1 MTRSL
6 DRIRALAKTHPL
18 PLRAAIG
25 LLVLVASLVVFIK
38 TQRVPP
44 VRAGVVDARLE
55 LAAGEVR
62 LVEGGKG
69 STVISGAPL
78 GAGAEL
84 ATGNG
89 ARALVRLSDGSSL
102 FLRGDSTV
110 RLQPDGAEIVAGEV
124 WLDAPPSER
133 GGLQHKAG
141 DATIA
146 AADAGLSIRRAG
158 AEVVVVVTRGL
169 AVLTS
174 PGGRVEVS
182 AGEQAQ
188 ASGNDKPKV
197 SPVLFWDDWT
207 GGMGD
212 GRPLAGA
219 GSGAGRIYG
228 VSPGLAGEKAKVL
241 EVSRQSVRA
250 VIREGLA
257 ETEVDQTFGNPGGG
271 ALEGW
276 YWFSVPER
284 AIVTSFA
291 VETNGVLVEGE
302 VTERKEAAAKY
313 ATAVATGNSPALL
326 EWIDG
331 RTYRSRIYPIPASGS
346 RRVVLRYLEVLPSQG
361 GKLEYLYPMRGED
374 PARIGEFS
382 LEVDLGAAG
391 SKMRIASLADAVVED
406 GGRRVTMRRSGYLPR
421 ADFQLEATPI
431 EPSNRAALTVSRFA
445 AGADR
450 ADYVMS
456 RYVPDIDWA
465 AVPEPPG
472 DVAVVVDTSAS
483 GDEAVRQQKA
493 AAAEAILRALS
504 QKDKFVLI
512 AIDSAPTVLWP
523 KEGLAEATDKE
534 IAAALARLAEHASGG
549 ATDLGALFDAAL
561 GRLHGTEQ
569 PAVVYI
575 GDGLP
580 TSGEVSGD
588 RLSERLRR
596 SLSTSRARL
605 FTVAVGTQSNV
616 GLLRELARQGGG
628 QSFRIDRMET
638 ATSEVLRLASAIKT
652 PTITELVIDLG
663 AGLDEAM
670 LTASGKVS
678 RGEEVLLFAR
688 THHAL
693 PAEATVK
700 GRVGGKDFSKK
711 YPITL
716 AQGTSTS
723 LVPRL
728 WAAEKVRRLLGEV
741 TDPEEQRGKIVE
753 VGLEYGLM
761 TPFTSILALESEAAY
776 ARQGIRRRYSPLR
789 GVRLT
794 ALDARTERALMDA
807 ALNPAPAVAMGCS
820 LRSKE
825 EAPASES
832 VAAAPAPLQQAPVS
846 EALADDKP
854 TEEQAQTPPPT
865 VMPTATPAEPE
876 PAVAANGAP
885 PAKPAPGGGGGAF
898 RGAVEREGSDGQEEK
913 AATRSSVTGPANG
926 EFLAFNKE
934 KVHAPEAP
942 PPPPTST
949 STSTFDATK
958 KQPVGA
964 ATAGRFLPPVTP
976 PATPCSDI
984 ARRPLAD
991 RIVMWSKRLR
1001 GELDGKT
1008 LVSRYQAARGA
1019 CEIPDWRAEQALL
1032 DLLQQKARTEDAVTM
1047 LLAHFESAPD
1057 TRAYVAQAILRR
1069 SVDPRIAASVRRA
1082 LFGDKI
1088 AWEQVDAELAAIDGV
1103 DAKLAKLRERM
1114 LVAPGDPQGDL
1125 RVVRLLAEA
1134 GKKDDALAQG
1144 RRLRDRGFMSPDL
1157 ALALGDVLAA
1167 QGFQDEALRT
1177 YSEIVEFDSQSAA
1190 SRRLL
1195 GDVFLRHGWYGAAY
1209 RQYKTLTD
1217 LPAADAPSFLR
1228 LALAAAGSGRVDE
1241 ALRLER
1247 QVASAEG
1254 TPGPRDPRLWAR
1266 LWAAAHLA
1274 RLLEGEGKPVEPSLA
1289 EGLSRKL
1296 KELSLFSGPSAL
1308 AILTWEDLDTELG
1321 LVGKDGE
1328 VEATLTEVSD
1338 AASIGI
1344 SAVELPL
1351 GDEGR
1356 LAFLARLRKA
1366 SLGRDVPVTLHAIAW
1381 DGKAFRV
1388 TIRKAKLGAKDT
1400 EVTL

>member
-1 MTRSL
+1 MSRSL
-6 DRIRALAKTHPL
+6 DRIRAFAKNHSL

-25 LLVLVASLVVFIK
+25 LLVLVASLAVFIAS
-38 TQRVPP
+38 QRVPP

-62 LVEGGKG
+62 LIEAGKG

-78 GAGAEL
+78 PAGAEL
-84 ATGNG
+84 ATGTG

-133 GGLQHKAG
+133 GGLKHKAG

-228 VSPGLAGEKAKVL
+228 VSPGLPGEKAKVL

-271 ALEGW
+271 VLEGW

-302 VTERKEAAAKY
+302 VTERKEAAARY
-313 ATAVATGNSPALL
+313 ATAMATGHSPALL
-326 EWIDG
+326 EWVDG
-331 RTYRSRIYPIPASGS
+331 RTYRSRIYPIPASGA

-382 LEVDLGAAG
+382 LEVDLGVAG

-431 EPSNRAALTVSRFA
+431 EPQKRAALTVARFA

-450 ADYVMS
+450 ADYVMA

-504 QKDKFVLI
+504 QKDRFVLI

-523 KEGLAEATDKE
+523 KEGLAEAADKE
-534 IAAALARLAEHASGG
+534 IAAALARLAEHSSGG

-652 PTITELVIDLG
+652 PTITELAIDLG

-700 GRVGGKDFSKK
+700 GRVGGKDFAKN

-753 VGLEYGLM
+753 IGLEYGLM
-761 TPFTSILALESEAAY
+761 TPFTSILALENEAAY

-807 ALNPAPAVAMGCS
+807 ALNPTPAVAMGCS

-825 EAPASES
+825 EAPPES
-832 VAAAPAPLQQAPVS
+832 VAAAPAPL
-846 EALADDKP
+846 ALEDKP
-854 TEEQAQTPPPT
+854 MDVQNQTSPAT
-865 VMPTATPAEPE
+865 AMATATPTEPE
-876 PAVAANGAP
+876 PAVAENAP
-885 PAKPAPGGGGGAF
+885 SPAKPAPGGGGGAF
-898 RGAVEREGSDGQEEK
+898 RANAEREGLDGQEIAGK
-913 AATRSSVTGPANG
+913 RSVVNGLATEDQPTLDRAKGR
-926 EFLAFNKE
+926 
-934 KVHAPEAP
+934 APEP
-942 PPPPTST
+942 PPPPMST
-949 STSTFDATK
+949 STSQFEATK
-958 KQPVGA
+958 KLAEGTTV
-964 ATAGRFLPPVTP
+964 RVPPPLTP
-976 PATPCSDI
+976 PATPCSDV

-1032 DLLQQKARTEDAVTM
+1032 DLLQRKARTEDAVTT
-1047 LLAHFESAPD
+1047 LLAHFEPVPD

-1069 SVDPRIAASVRRA
+1069 TVDPRIAASVRRT
-1082 LFGDKI
+1082 LFGEKI
-1088 AWEQVDAELAAIDGV
+1088 AWDQVDAELAAIDGV

-1177 YSEIVEFDSQSAA
+1177 YSEIVEFDSQSPE

-1195 GDVFLRHGWYGAAY
+1195 GDVFLRNGWYGAAY

-1274 RLLEGEGKPVEPSLA
+1274 RLLEGEGKPVEPGLA

-1308 AILTWEDLDTELG
+1308 AVLTWEDLDTTLG
-1321 LVGKDGE
+1321 LVGKEGG
-1328 VEATLTEVSD
+1328 VEATLAELSD

-1351 GDEGR
+1351 GDEAR
-1356 LAFLARLRKA
+1356 LGFLARFRKA
-1366 SLGRDVPVTLHAIAW
+1366 SPGREVPVSLHLIAW

-1400 EVTL
+1400 DVSLSSFNPGL

>member
-6 DRIRALAKTHPL
+6 DRIRAFAKTHSL

-25 LLVLVASLVVFIK
+25 LLVLVASLVVFI
-38 TQRVPP
+38 TSQRVPP

-78 GAGAEL
+78 PAGAEL
-84 ATGNG
+84 ATGTG
-89 ARALVRLSDGSSL
+89 ARALVRLSDGSSV

-110 RLQPDGAEIVAGEV
+110 RLLPDGAEIVAGEV

-133 GGLQHKAG
+133 GGLKHKAG

-228 VSPGLAGEKAKVL
+228 VSPGLPGEKAKVL

-271 ALEGW
+271 VLEGW

-302 VTERKEAAAKY
+302 VTERKEAAARY
-313 ATAVATGNSPALL
+313 TTAVATGHSPALL
-326 EWIDG
+326 EWVDG

-391 SKMRIASLADAVVED
+391 SKMRIASLADAVVEN

-431 EPSNRAALTVSRFA
+431 EPSNRAALSVARFA

-450 ADYVMS
+450 ADYVMA

-504 QKDKFVLI
+504 QKDRFVLI

-523 KEGLAEATDKE
+523 KDGLAEATDKE
-534 IAAALARLAEHASGG
+534 IAAALARLAEHSSGG

-652 PTITELVIDLG
+652 PTITELSIDLG

-700 GRVGGKDFSKK
+700 GRVGGKEFSKS

-716 AQGTSTS
+716 APGTSTS

-728 WAAEKVRRLLGEV
+728 WAAEKVRRLLGEA
-741 TDPEEQRGKIVE
+741 TEPEEQRGKIVE
-753 VGLEYGLM
+753 IGLEYGLM

-776 ARQGIRRRYSPLR
+776 ARQGIRRRSSPLR

-807 ALNPAPAVAMGCS
+807 ALNPAAATAMGCS
-820 LRSKE
+820 LRSKDE
-825 EAPASES
+825 
-832 VAAAPAPLQQAPVS
+832 AAPAEAVAVAPSPLQQAP
-846 EALADDKP
+846 APLAVDD
-854 TEEQAQTPPPT
+854 EEQKPADQQNQLSSTT
-865 VMPTATPAEPE
+865 AATATPTEPE
-876 PAVAANGAP
+876 PAIAANGVP
-885 PAKPAPGGGGGAF
+885 PAKPAPGGAGAF
-898 RGAVEREGSDGQEEK
+898 RGNVDREDFDGQQEKSANRPQSPSSEDGPVLKEK
-913 AATRSSVTGPANG
+913 AR
-926 EFLAFNKE
+926 
-934 KVHAPEAP
+934 APEAP
-942 PPPPTST
+942 AAPTATST
-949 STSTFDATK
+949 STVDATK
-958 KQPVGA
+958 KQAEEPA
-964 ATAGRFLPPVTP
+964 RRSPPT
-976 PATPCSDI
+976 ATPCSDV

-1032 DLLQQKARTEDAVTM
+1032 DLLQRKARTEDAVTT
-1047 LLAHFESAPD
+1047 LLAHFASAPD
-1057 TRAYVAQAILRR
+1057 TRGYVAQAILRR
-1069 SVDPRIAASVRRA
+1069 SVDPRIAASVRRT
-1082 LFGDKI
+1082 LFGEKI

-1177 YSEIVEFDSQSAA
+1177 YSEIVEFDSQSSE

-1217 LPAADAPSFLR
+1217 VPGADAPSFLR

-1274 RLLEGEGKPVEPSLA
+1274 RLLEGEGKPVEPGLA

-1308 AILTWEDLDTELG
+1308 AILTWEDLDTTLG
-1321 LVGKDGE
+1321 LVGKDGA

-1356 LAFLARLRKA
+1356 LAFLARVRNA
-1366 SLGRDVPVTLHAIAW
+1366 SPGRDVPVTLHAIAW

-1400 EVTL
+1400 EVTLSSFNPSL

>member
-1 MTRSL
+1 MTRWL
-6 DRIRALAKTHPL
+6 DRIRAFAKNHPL
-18 PLRAAIG
+18 PLRATIG
-25 LLVLVASLVVFIK
+25 FFVLVASLIAFIA

-62 LVEGGKG
+62 LVDAGKT

-78 GAGAEL
+78 PAGAEL
-84 ATGNG
+84 ATGAG

-102 FLRGDSTV
+102 FLRGDATA
-110 RLQPDGAEIVAGEV
+110 RLLPEGAELVSGEV

-133 GGLQHKAG
+133 GGLRHKAG
-141 DATIA
+141 EVTIA

-188 ASGNDKPKV
+188 AVGNDKPKV

-212 GRPLAGA
+212 SRPLAGTS
-219 GSGAGRIYG
+219 SGAGRIYG
-228 VSPGLAGEKAKVL
+228 VSAGAAGEKAKVL
-241 EVSRQSVRA
+241 EISRQSVRA

-284 AIVTSFA
+284 AIVSSFA
-291 VETNGVLVEGE
+291 VETDGVLVEGE
-302 VTERKEAAAKY
+302 VTERKEAAARY
-313 ATAVATGNSPALL
+313 ATAVATGHAPALL
-326 EWIDG
+326 EWVDG

-346 RRVVLRYLEVLPSQG
+346 RRVVLRYLEVLPTQA
-361 GKLEYLYPMRGED
+361 GKLEYLYPMRAED

-382 LEVDLGAAG
+382 LEVDLGSAG
-391 SKMRIASLADAVVED
+391 ATMRIASLADAVVED

-421 ADFQLEATPI
+421 ADFQLEATPK
-431 EPSNRAALTVSRFA
+431 EQEKKAALTVARFA

-450 ADYVMS
+450 ADYVMA

-465 AVPEPPG
+465 TVPEPPG

-504 QKDKFVLI
+504 QKDRFVLI
-512 AIDSAPTVLWP
+512 AIDSAPTVLFP
-523 KEGLAEATDKE
+523 KDGLAEATDKE
-534 IAAALARLAEHASGG
+534 IALALARLAEHASGG

-580 TSGEVSGD
+580 TSGEVNGD
-588 RLSERLRR
+588 KLSERLRR

-616 GLLRELARQGGG
+616 ALLRELARQGGG

-652 PTITELVIDLG
+652 PTMTELAIDLG

-700 GRVGGKDFSKK
+700 GRVGGKDFAKN

-753 VGLEYGLM
+753 IGLEYGLM

-776 ARQGIRRRYSPLR
+776 ARQGIRRRSSPLR

-807 ALNPAPAVAMGCS
+807 ALNPVPASVMGCS
-820 LRSKE
+820 KRE
-825 EAPASES
+825 DAPAMES
-832 VAAAPAPLQQAPVS
+832 VAASPAPISQAPVAVAEIPS
-846 EALADDKP
+846 DDKP
-854 TEEQAQTPPPT
+854 MEEHSRRAE
-865 VMPTATPAEPE
+865 TAPAMAAGTASPAEPE
-876 PAVAANGAP
+876 AVLLAP
-885 PAKPAPGGGGGAF
+885 
-898 RGAVEREGSDGQEEK
+898 
-913 AATRSSVTGPANG
+913 
-926 EFLAFNKE
+926 
-934 KVHAPEAP
+934 AP
-942 PPPPTST
+942 PPPRPAPVQAKNRTQAVKEKLREPTDGDGRFEGEAKQEPKAPPKITRAVVPQRSMPTSM
-949 STSTFDATK
+949 
-958 KQPVGA
+958 
-964 ATAGRFLPPVTP
+964 
-976 PATPCSDI
+976 PCSDI

-1001 GELDGKT
+1001 GELDGET
-1008 LVSRYQAARGA
+1008 LVSRYEAARGS

-1032 DLLQQKARTEDAVTM
+1032 DLIQQKARTEDAVTA
-1047 LLAHFESAPD
+1047 LLAHFAGAPD

-1069 SVDPRIAASVRRA
+1069 TVDPRIAAAVRRT
-1082 LFGDKI
+1082 LFGEKI
-1088 AWEQVDAELAAIDGV
+1088 RWDEVDAELAGLDTV
-1103 DAKLAKLRERM
+1103 EAKLAKLRERM
-1114 LVAPGDPQGDL
+1114 LVAPGDPEGDL

-1157 ALALGDVLAA
+1157 ALALGDVLAT
-1167 QGFQDEALRT
+1167 QGFEDEALRT
-1177 YSEIVEFDSQSAA
+1177 YSEIVEFDPQSAE

-1217 LPAADAPSFLR
+1217 VPPADAPSFLR

-1266 LWAAAHLA
+1266 LWAAAHVA
-1274 RLLEGEGKPVEPSLA
+1274 RLLDGEGKPVEPGLA
-1289 EGLSRKL
+1289 DGLSRKL
-1296 KELSLFSGPSAL
+1296 KELSLFSGPSAVV
-1308 AILTWEDLDTELG
+1308 ILTWEDLDATLA
-1321 LVGKDGE
+1321 LVGKEGE
-1328 VEATLTEVSD
+1328 ADAALAELSD

-1344 SAVELPL
+1344 SAVEVAL
-1351 GDEGR
+1351 GDETRLGFVARSRKTGPGR
-1356 LAFLARLRKA
+1356 E
-1366 SLGRDVPVTLHAIAW
+1366 VPVTLHAIAW

-1388 TIRKAKLGAKDT
+1388 TIRKGKLGAKDT
-1400 EVTL
+1400 EVVL

>member
-6 DRIRALAKTHPL
+6 DRIRALAKNHPL

-38 TQRVPP
+38 SQRVPP
-44 VRAGVVDARLE
+44 VRPGVVDARLE

-62 LVEGGKG
+62 LVEAGKG

-78 GAGAEL
+78 PAGAEL
-84 ATGNG
+84 ATGTG

-102 FLRGDSTV
+102 FLRGDATV

-133 GGLQHKAG
+133 GGLKHKAG

-169 AVLTS
+169 AVLTA
-174 PGGRVEVS
+174 PGGRVEVN

-271 ALEGW
+271 VLEGW

-382 LEVDLGAAG
+382 LEVDLGVAG

-421 ADFQLEATPI
+421 ADFQLEAAPI
-431 EPSNRAALTVSRFA
+431 QPEKRVALTVGRFA

-450 ADYVMS
+450 ADYVMA

-465 AVPEPPG
+465 TVPEPPG

-504 QKDKFVLI
+504 QKDRFVLI

-523 KEGLAEATDKE
+523 KDGLAEATDKE

-652 PTITELVIDLG
+652 PTITELAIDLG

-700 GRVGGKDFSKK
+700 GRVGGKDFAKS

-753 VGLEYGLM
+753 IGLEYGLM

-789 GVRLT
+789 GVRLS

-832 VAAAPAPLQQAPVS
+832 VAAAPAPLVV
-846 EALADDKP
+846 EDKP
-854 TEEQAQTPPPT
+854 ADQQNETPPA
-865 VMPTATPAEPE
+865 TAMATAEPAEPE
-876 PAVAANGAP
+876 PAVAGNALS

-898 RGAVEREGSDGQEEK
+898 RGAAEQEGIEALEK
-913 AATRSSVTGPANG
+913 TVTRSAVIGPANG
-926 EFLAFNKE
+926 DLPALKE

-942 PPPPTST
+942 PPPPTPT
-949 STSTFDATK
+949 ATSTFDATK
-958 KQPVGA
+958 KLPA
-964 ATAGRFLPPVTP
+964 APSPRVSHILPP
-976 PATPCSDI
+976 TPCSDV

-1001 GELDGKT
+1001 GEIDGKT

-1032 DLLQQKARTEDAVTM
+1032 DLLQRKARTEDAVTT

-1069 SVDPRIAASVRRA
+1069 SVDPRIAASVRRT
-1082 LFGDKI
+1082 LFGEKI

-1114 LVAPGDPQGDL
+1114 LVAPGDPEGDL

-1177 YSEIVEFDSQSAA
+1177 YSEIVEFDPQSAE

-1228 LALAAAGSGRVDE
+1228 LALAASGSGRVDE

-1266 LWAAAHLA
+1266 LWAAAHLG
-1274 RLLEGEGKPVEPSLA
+1274 RLLEGEGKPVEPGLA
-1289 EGLSRKL
+1289 DGLSRKL

-1321 LVGKDGE
+1321 LVGKDGA

-1351 GDEGR
+1351 GDEAR
-1356 LAFLARLRKA
+1356 LAFLARFRKA
-1366 SLGRDVPVTLHAIAW
+1366 SPGRDVPVTLHAIAW

>member
-1 MTRSL
+1 MTSL
-6 DRIRALAKTHPL
+6 DRIRALAKNHPL

-25 LLVLVASLVVFIK
+25 LLVLVASLVVFIT

-62 LVEGGKG
+62 LVETGKT

-78 GAGAEL
+78 PAGAEL
-84 ATGNG
+84 ATGAG

-110 RLQPDGAEIVAGEV
+110 RLQPEGAEIVAGEV

-133 GGLQHKAG
+133 GGLEHKAG

-182 AGEQAQ
+182 AGEQAL
-188 ASGNDKPKV
+188 AAGKDKPKV

-219 GSGAGRIYG
+219 GSGAGKIYG
-228 VSPGLAGEKAKVL
+228 VSPNLPGEKAKVL

-250 VIREGLA
+250 VVREGLA

-271 ALEGW
+271 VLEGW

-291 VETNGVLVEGE
+291 VETDGVLVEGE

-313 ATAVATGNSPALL
+313 TTAVSTGHSPALL
-326 EWIDG
+326 EWVDG

-361 GKLEYLYPMRGED
+361 GKLEYLYPMRSED
-374 PARIGEFS
+374 PPRIGEFS
-382 LEVDLGAAG
+382 LVVDLGAAG
-391 SKMRIASLADAVVED
+391 AKMRIASLADAVIEE

-431 EPSNRAALTVSRFA
+431 EQEKRAPLTVGRFA

-450 ADYVMS
+450 ADYVMA
-456 RYVPDIDWA
+456 RYVPDIDWSG
-465 AVPEPPG
+465 VPEPPG

-504 QKDKFVLI
+504 QKDRFVLI

-523 KEGLAEATDKE
+523 KEGLAEATEKE
-534 IAAALARLAEHASGG
+534 IASALARLAEHASGG

-561 GRLHGTEQ
+561 GRLHGAEQ

-580 TSGEVSGD
+580 TSGEVNGD

-652 PTITELVIDLG
+652 PTITELAIDLG

-700 GRVGGKDFSKK
+700 GRVGGKDFEKK
-711 YPITL
+711 YPLTL

-728 WAAEKVRRLLGEV
+728 WAAEKVRRLLGEA
-741 TDPEEQRGKIVE
+741 TDPEELRGKIVE
-753 VGLEYGLM
+753 IGLEYGLM

-776 ARQGIRRRYSPLR
+776 TRQGIRRRHSPLR

-794 ALDARTERALMDA
+794 ALETRTERALVDA
-807 ALNPAPAVAMGCS
+807 ALNPASASALGCS
-820 LRSKE
+820 KRE
-825 EAPASES
+825 DAPASVET
-832 VAAAPAPLQQAPVS
+832 VAVEPAPLQQAPTPTQLS
-846 EALADDKP
+846 
-854 TEEQAQTPPPT
+854 TEEKPAEDQEQKREAMP
-865 VMPTATPAEPE
+865 VMAAATATPAEL
-876 PAVAANGAP
+876 
-885 PAKPAPGGGGGAF
+885 
-898 RGAVEREGSDGQEEK
+898 
-913 AATRSSVTGPANG
+913 ATATGY
-926 EFLAFNKE
+926 
-934 KVHAPEAP
+934 VAP
-942 PPPPTST
+942 PPQPLRPRSLSNDEDLPAAPAPPKSRAPAPAPTLQAE
-949 STSTFDATK
+949 ATRK
-958 KQPVGA
+958 PE
-964 ATAGRFLPPVTP
+964 PPRAP
-976 PATPCSDI
+976 PLTPCSDV

-1032 DLLQQKARTEDAVTM
+1032 DLLQQKARTEDAVIT
-1047 LLAHFESAPD
+1047 LLAHFAGAPD

-1069 SVDPRIAASVRRA
+1069 TVDPRIAASVRRT
-1082 LFGDKI
+1082 LFGETI
-1088 AWEQVDAELAAIDGV
+1088 AWDQVDAELAAIDGV

-1114 LVAPGDPQGDL
+1114 LVAPGDPEGDL

-1134 GKKDDALAQG
+1134 GKKDDALAHG

-1167 QGFQDEALRT
+1167 QGFPDEALRT
-1177 YSEIVEFDSQSAA
+1177 YSEIVEFDAQSPA

-1217 LPAADAPSFLR
+1217 APSADAPSFLR

-1241 ALRLER
+1241 ALRIER

-1274 RLLEGEGKPVEPSLA
+1274 RLLEGEGKPVEPGLA

-1308 AILTWEDLDTELG
+1308 VILTWEDLDATLG
-1321 LVGKDGE
+1321 LVGKEGE
-1328 VEATLTEVSD
+1328 AEATLAELSD
-1338 AASIGI
+1338 AASIGV
-1344 SAVELPL
+1344 SAAELPL

-1356 LAFLARLRKA
+1356 LLFLARLRKA
-1366 SLGRDVPVTLHAIAW
+1366 RPGREVPVVLHAIAW

-1400 EVTL
+1400 EVAL

>member
-6 DRIRALAKTHPL
+6 DRIRALAKNHPL

-38 TQRVPP
+38 SQRVPP

-62 LVEGGKG
+62 LVEAGKG

-78 GAGAEL
+78 PAGAEL
-84 ATGNG
+84 ATGTG

-110 RLQPDGAEIVAGEV
+110 RLQSDGAEIVAGEV

-133 GGLQHKAG
+133 GGLKHKAG

-169 AVLTS
+169 AVLTA
-174 PGGRVEVS
+174 PGGRVEVN

-188 ASGNDKPKV
+188 ASGSDKPKV

-219 GSGAGRIYG
+219 GSGAGRVYG
-228 VSPGLAGEKAKVL
+228 VSPGLPGEKAKVL

-271 ALEGW
+271 VLEGW

-291 VETNGVLVEGE
+291 VETNGALVEGE

-326 EWIDG
+326 EWVDG

-382 LEVDLGAAG
+382 LEVDLGVAG

-421 ADFQLEATPI
+421 ADFQLEAMPI
-431 EPSNRAALTVSRFA
+431 EPSIRAALTVGRFA

-450 ADYVMS
+450 ADYVMA

-504 QKDKFVLI
+504 QKDRFVLI
-512 AIDSAPTVLWP
+512 AIDSTPTVLWP

-652 PTITELVIDLG
+652 PTITELAIDLG

-700 GRVGGKDFSKK
+700 GRVGGKDFAKR

-753 VGLEYGLM
+753 IGLEYGLM

-794 ALDARTERALMDA
+794 SLDARTERALMDA

-825 EAPASES
+825 EAPATES
-832 VAAAPAPLQQAPVS
+832 VAAVPAPLVV
-846 EALADDKP
+846 EDKP
-854 TEEQAQTPPPT
+854 ADQQNETSLA
-865 VMPTATPAEPE
+865 TAMATAEPAEPE
-876 PAVAANGAP
+876 PAVAGNALS

-898 RGAVEREGSDGQEEK
+898 RGAADREGIDGQQEK
-913 AATRSSVTGPANG
+913 TVSRSAVIGPAKG
-926 EFLAFNKE
+926 DLPALKE

-949 STSTFDATK
+949 ATSTFDAAK
-958 KQPVGA
+958 KLP
-964 ATAGRFLPPVTP
+964 ATPSPRASHILPP
-976 PATPCSDI
+976 TPCSDV

-991 RIVMWSKRLR
+991 RVVMWSKRLR

-1032 DLLQQKARTEDAVTM
+1032 DLLQRKARTEDAVTT

-1069 SVDPRIAASVRRA
+1069 SVDPRIAASVRRT
-1082 LFGDKI
+1082 LFGERI

-1103 DAKLAKLRERM
+1103 EAKLAKLRERM
-1114 LVAPGDPQGDL
+1114 LVAPGDPEGDL

-1157 ALALGDVLAA
+1157 ALSLGDVLAA

-1177 YSEIVEFDSQSAA
+1177 YSEIVEFDSQSAE

-1228 LALAAAGSGRVDE
+1228 LALAASGSGRVDE

-1274 RLLEGEGKPVEPSLA
+1274 RLLEGEGKPVEPGLA

-1321 LVGKDGE
+1321 LVGKDGQ

-1338 AASIGI
+1338 AASIGV

-1351 GDEGR
+1351 GDEAR
-1356 LAFLARLRKA
+1356 LVFLARFRKA
-1366 SLGRDVPVTLHAIAW
+1366 NPGREVPVTLHAIAW